1 MPVTDISTEAR
12 RAGTIVDMLRRRS
25 EPPPLTREEATQLI
39 AMFMRMEWKL
49 DLILE
54 EMEIDFGEEEDRP

>member
-54 EMEIDFGEEEDRP
+54 EMEIGFGDEEDRP